1 METGYLL
8 LPISYR
14 WFIAKGL
21 TKWQPWYFIDTIET
35 IGCEPELSTN
45 DFFHQVF
52 KKETGADFDVYL
64 FARRQDQ
71 EDFAFFVVKDGRVE
85 DRVVSIHLAFAGG
98 VSLDPPLRYAN
109 IEQTFMNWIREV
121 VMVDVEQ
128 DWMMEADLFED

>member
-8 LPISYR
+8 RPISYR
-14 WFIAKGL
+14 RFIAKGL

-64 FARRQDQ
+64 FAR
-71 EDFAFFVVKDGRVE
+71 K
-85 DRVVSIHLAFAGG
+85 AGPRG
-98 VSLDPPLRYAN
+98 FR
-109 IEQTFMNWIREV
+109 
-121 VMVDVEQ
+121 
-128 DWMMEADLFED
+128 LFCC